1 MFELLVNLMLT
12 SLFLKSQASSQITI
26 DSLTRQEYRL
36 PQSEVRKLQYLAPQK
51 NTTSESL
58 GVEVSAQSVLVVDNK
73 TNKILYEKNSRDV
86 RSIASITKLMTALVF
101 LDYNPGWNSTIT
113 INESDY
119 REGGIIYLIN
129 GEVISVD
136 DVFHASLISSSNEA
150 TVALARSTGL
160 SSDEFVQKMNEK
172 AKALGMNSTIFTDV
186 TGLDNSNK
194 STAADIAVLSRTAFS
209 NSYIDKVTSTE
220 SYTITV
226 INNGV
231 TRNIQSTDKILNKEF
246 GLDDQSY
253 KVENGKTGYLE
264 LAGYCF
270 TSQVSDNRN
279 RKISVVV
286 LGSSTINSR
295 FADTKSLSYWV
306 FNNYNWE

>member
-12 SLFLKSQASSQITI
+12 SLFLKSQANSQITL

-36 PQSEVRKLQYLAPQK
+36 PQAEVRKLEYLAPQK
-51 NTTSESL
+51 DISSESL
-58 GVEVSAQSVLVVDNK
+58 GVDVSAQSVLVVDNK
-73 TNKILYEKNSRDV
+73 TNKVLYEKNSRDI

-101 LDYNPGWNSTIT
+101 LDYNPGWSSSIT
-113 INESDY
+113 ISESDY

-129 GEVISVD
+129 GEVVSVN
-136 DVFHASLISSSNEA
+136 DVFHTSLISSSNEA
-150 TVALARSTGL
+150 TVALVRSTGL
-160 SSDEFVQKMNEK
+160 SLDEFVKKMNEK
-172 AKALGMNSTIFTDV
+172 AKALGMNNTTFTDV
-186 TGLDNSNK
+186 TGLNNSNK
-194 STAADIAVLSRTAFS
+194 STAADIIILSKAAFS
-209 NSYIDKVTSTE
+209 NSSINKVTNTE

-226 INNGV
+226 INSGV
-231 TRNIQSTDKILNKEF
+231 TRNIKSTDKILNQEF
-246 GLDDQSY
+246 GFGDQSY

-270 TSQVSDNRN
+270 TSQVSDNNN

-295 FADTKSLSYWV
+295 FTDTKSLSYWV
-306 FNNYNWE
+306 FNNYNW